1 MIFRFST
8 AFVACLFLPTLS
20 LEAQEV
26 QKWNCLVEDFKG
38 FSDKD
43 QRFIEANMKKKF
55 TLFVTPTEVSVKTE
69 SDRYDD
75 SEKRFT
81 FFATDS
87 LARHGMAESVIS
99 LETISIA
106 SDPQRLINER
116 GYFQTTITIQSNILA
131 NSWLLRC
138 FE

>member
-8 AFVACLFLPTLS
+8 AFIAFFLLPTMS

-43 QRFIEANMKKKF
+43 QQFIEANMKKKF

-69 SDRYDD
+69 SERYDD
-75 SEKRFT
+75 SEERFI
-81 FFATDS
+81 FFASDS
-87 LARHGMAESVIS
+87 LARHVIS

-106 SDPQRLINER
+106 SDPQRLISER
-116 GYFQTTITIQSNILA
+116 GYFQATITIQSNILA